1 MKAVMMLNEKKTPET
16 MVKAN
21 KPGTAKVGA
30 IPKLKKRKLFEN
42 MLRTFFKKKNSQRS
56 SKHPK
61 GAFSAR
67 KTLQK
72 FGYSVL
78 RQM

>member
-42 MLRTFFKKKNSQRS
+42 MLRTFF
-56 SKHPK
+56 
-61 GAFSAR
+61 
-67 KTLQK
+67 
-72 FGYSVL
+72 
-78 RQM
+78 